1 MPRLSCRAEPR
12 ILTDAKRVTTVRI
25 PIRVIRVQ
33 QVYVTKNRAMV
44 AIPVGPRDARV
55 CVTLNIRATVI
66 RMATTVF
73 ASPVHR
79 LAEVGRERVRPSV
92 RALPLCP

>member
-1 MPRLSCRAEPR
+1 MPRRSCRAEPP

-33 QVYVTKNRAMV
+33 QVFATKSRVMV
-44 AIPVGPRDARV
+44 AIPVGPRVARV
-55 CVTLNIRATVI
+55 CVTLNIRATVTRI
-66 RMATTVF
+66 ATTVF

-79 LAEVGRERVRPSV
+79 LAEVGKVRVRPSV